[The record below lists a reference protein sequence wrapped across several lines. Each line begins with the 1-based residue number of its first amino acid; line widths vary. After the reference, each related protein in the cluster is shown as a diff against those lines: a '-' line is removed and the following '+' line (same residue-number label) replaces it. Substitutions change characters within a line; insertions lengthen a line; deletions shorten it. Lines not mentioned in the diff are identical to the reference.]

1 MRPPICL
8 VTAILLNVLLSSCET
23 DVSTVKMI
31 RPDTF
36 PAETG
41 TGVEMIYS
49 DSGRVKVKVVAPRL
63 ERYETPVEKMIL
75 PQGVFIEFYN
85 DSLKVKSWLKAD
97 YGISYQGQEKM
108 EVRRNVVVMNE
119 KGEKMETEQLTW
131 SKRDGKIFTSEPVT
145 IRRENEIVHGK
156 GLEANQDFSTYTILD
171 VIGTTYIEEMETDS
185 AETRRDPK

>member
-75 PQGVFIEFYN
+75 PHGFFI
-85 DSLKVKSWLKAD
+85 
-97 YGISYQGQEKM
+97 
-108 EVRRNVVVMNE
+108 
-119 KGEKMETEQLTW
+119 
-131 SKRDGKIFTSEPVT
+131 
-145 IRRENEIVHGK
+145 
-156 GLEANQDFSTYTILD
+156 
-171 VIGTTYIEEMETDS
+171 
-185 AETRRDPK
+185 